1 MGRILINELSSILTK
16 RKDLGKKKASTFI
29 NELFN
34 VIQEGLEEDRIVKVK
49 GLGTF
54 KIIEVDDRESVNVNT
69 GERVLIEGHSKIS
82 FTPDNLMKELV
93 NKPFSQFETVVL
105 NEGVDFADT
114 PDEEPAPAEPEADKN
129 IEPAIAPLVEFDTD
143 ETEESTAPV
152 GTVAPEVSAP
162 VETNSQEVSSVQTP
176 EPETQIP
183 EPVEAKLSVQ
193 VSEPE
198 PTVQEPEEP
207 EPEKVANSEET
218 TAEGMPEPTEPE
230 VEFEETES
238 DFNWKKWLLPIIFI
252 LIVFA
257 GGYWIGT
264 SSNSQEEVKSEK
276 PVANTEVQK
285 SKETPAPVVSTP
297 MKEAQE
303 SDGDSDNEDD
313 IKKEVEQKATDQ
325 KTSDQKAET
334 IQTSDSDDLDQYE
347 KMDTQVRVGAYRI
360 IGTDSVLKIRQDDNL
375 TRICKRTLGPGMECY
390 IKVYNNIKSDSELKP
405 GQEIKIPKLE
415 LKKKKKNSNNGI
427 RMKKFLKT

>member
-1 MGRILINELSSILTK
+1 M
-16 RKDLGKKKASTFI
+16 
-29 NELFN
+29 
-34 VIQEGLEEDRIVKVK
+34 
-49 GLGTF
+49 
-54 KIIEVDDRESVNVNT
+54 
-69 GERVLIEGHSKIS
+69 
-82 FTPDNLMKELV
+82 
-93 NKPFSQFETVVL
+93 ET
-105 NEGVDFADT
+105 
-114 PDEEPAPAEPEADKN
+114 
-129 IEPAIAPLVEFDTD
+129 
-143 ETEESTAPV
+143 
-152 GTVAPEVSAP
+152 
-162 VETNSQEVSSVQTP
+162 
-176 EPETQIP
+176 
-183 EPVEAKLSVQ
+183 KLSVQ

-238 DFNWKKWLLPIIFI
+238 DFNWKKWLLPIISI

-415 LKKKKKNSNNGI
+415 LKKKKK
-427 RMKKFLKT
+427 KQQ